1 MEVGDEREIVWGV
14 RGDTDRCWLGWWGE
28 DKSRVVSKW
37 AASPSPTSISRHSPS
52 ALPCTLYPRSYTPS
66 LRSPWE
72 QESSLS
78 ALEFLPLAADLLTP
92 VPLPSA
98 HHSSSL
104 SPLQHT
110 LDECN
115 SYESGSVLLTR
126 LIRPQAVLSLR
137 CHKPLVK
144 HVVVGWT
151 PVAFQWVP
159 ANDELI
165 WLIIYYVLSRICI
178 CYQAHVLMHEDVTQ
192 PTSTFHSGFHANKM
206 LM

>member
-1 MEVGDEREIVWGV
+1 MS
-14 RGDTDRCWLGWWGE
+14 CF
-28 DKSRVVSKW
+28 
-37 AASPSPTSISRHSPS
+37 SISHVYQS
-52 ALPCTLYPRSYTPS
+52 AL
-66 LRSPWE
+66 
-72 QESSLS
+72 SLS
-78 ALEFLPLAADLLTP
+78 TALHPLPTQLHPVIKEPMGTRKLIVCPGISAPCCRADLLTP

-178 CYQAHVLMHEDVTQ
+178 CYQVHVLMHEDVTQ
-192 PTSTFHSGFHANKM
+192 PTSSFHSGFHADKM